1 MAEAEHVKSL
11 YPNATRIGIAEG
23 ASDNWPL
30 LTPLTQHRILDVYHA
45 TQYLA
50 QAANGAHQD
59 KTGKSKRKAWLK
71 EQCHRL
77 KHQSNGAQKVL
88 DELNRV
94 GRKRL
99 TADSKEKSQRR
110 HQMLHPSPVYDGLCA
125 IA

>member
-88 DELNRV
+88 DELKGTSNNPHSAIFRSIKSTTYASA
-94 GRKRL
+94 KRE
-99 TADSKEKSQRR
+99 TRNF
-110 HQMLHPSPVYDGLCA
+110 
-125 IA
+125 